1 MPRTG
6 LRTCPLEIISQRV
19 LVSGMCDA
27 YHRASPLTRAFTA
40 QIGDAVFGDDD
51 LSVVFGMID
60 MAYEWH
66 DSANRA
72 AFSER
77 WAQKQRQISV
87 ASEVAATAD
96 TIFHLRTHDV
106 SGVYVA
112 VDICL

>member
-51 LSVVFGMID
+51 LGVVLGMID
-60 MAYEWH
+60 MAYEGH
-66 DSANRA
+66 DSADRA

-77 WAQKQRQISV
+77 WAQK
-87 ASEVAATAD
+87 
-96 TIFHLRTHDV
+96 
-106 SGVYVA
+106 
-112 VDICL
+112 

>member
-6 LRTCPLEIISQRV
+6 LRAGALEIISQRV
-19 LVSGMCDA
+19 LVSRVRDA

-51 LSVVFGMID
+51 LSIVLGMID
-60 MAYEWH
+60 VAHEWH

-77 WAQKQRQISV
+77 WAQK
-87 ASEVAATAD
+87 
-96 TIFHLRTHDV
+96 
-106 SGVYVA
+106 
-112 VDICL
+112 

>member
-6 LRTCPLEIISQRV
+6 LRAGALEIISQRV

-51 LSVVFGMID
+51 LSVVLGMINVTH
-60 MAYEWH
+60 EGH

-72 AFSER
+72 AFS
-77 WAQKQRQISV
+77 
-87 ASEVAATAD
+87 
-96 TIFHLRTHDV
+96 
-106 SGVYVA
+106 
-112 VDICL
+112 

>member
-19 LVSGMCDA
+19 LVGGMRDA

-40 QIGDAVFGDDD
+40 QIGDAVFGNDD
-51 LSVVFGMID
+51 LSVVLGMID
-60 MAYEWH
+60 MAYEGH

-77 WAQKQRQISV
+77 WAQK
-87 ASEVAATAD
+87 
-96 TIFHLRTHDV
+96 
-106 SGVYVA
+106 
-112 VDICL
+112 